1 MARSR
6 RSRTRYINQTVTYR
20 TETPGGGSLFGS
32 IVGWI
37 ILIALLACIVVSIG
51 PVVDFFANYVQS
63 QPDNPYKAAVTP
75 MYPWVYAFITLTA
88 IIGGVGIYRTIAKH
102 VVYSRWNG

>member
-1 MARSR
+1 MARQR
-6 RSRTRYINQTVTYR
+6 RSRTRYVHQTVTYR

-75 MYPWVYAFITLTA
+75 MYPWAYAFITLTA
-88 IIGGVGIYRTIAKH
+88 ILGGVGIYRTIAKH